1 MASYRRTR
9 AFAIDVEIADMELTD
24 RALNL
29 VTRAGIHST
38 SEAKFGVIRDLKRM
52 VVVFGLDDRQH
63 GPKDFFLL
71 QLRFWRNVSNDRR
84 LNEISFTSIRGAS
97 AAGDHPSVFL
107 TLLDVAHDRLH
118 RAFVNYRAYVGV
130 FGGISNVDFFY
141 ASLQFLQELVVN
153 AFINNRSRASR
164 ALLAL
169 EAESRNSHALNG

>member
-1 MASYRRTR
+1 
-9 AFAIDVEIADMELTD
+9 
-24 RALNL
+24 
-29 VTRAGIHST
+29 
-38 SEAKFGVIRDLKRM
+38 M

-118 RAFVNYRAYVGV
+118 RAFVNYLAHLGV
-130 FGGISNVDFFY
+130 FGLSSDVDPLY
-141 ASLQFLQELVVN
+141 PSLHFLQDLVVN
-153 AFINNRSRASR
+153 ASINDRYRA
-164 ALLAL
+164 
-169 EAESRNSHALNG
+169 

>member
-1 MASYRRTR
+1 
-9 AFAIDVEIADMELTD
+9 
-24 RALNL
+24 
-29 VTRAGIHST
+29 
-38 SEAKFGVIRDLKRM
+38 M

-118 RAFVNYRAYVGV
+118 RAFVNYRAHVGV
-130 FGGISNVDFFY
+130 FDWISDVDLLY
-141 ASLQFLQELVVN
+141 SGLPFLQELVVH
-153 AFINNRSRASR
+153 AVIHNRSRASR
-164 ALLAL
+164 SLVPL
-169 EAESRNSHALNG
+169 ESAGVH